1 MTKDTLSLRNKRFQK
16 VIGARINGARERD
29 RRGFSFEDDNRGGHL
44 TLAYSLKIDTLESFI
59 VLFFFSPQKL
69 VNLFPLKEVKPST
82 DRKIIQ
88 FVMVTGLSG
97 VQFGL

>member
-1 MTKDTLSLRNKRFQK
+1 MTKDKLSMRNKRFQK

-59 VLFFFSPQKL
+59 VLFFSPQKL
-69 VNLFPLKEVKPST
+69 VNLFLLKEVKPST

>member
-1 MTKDTLSLRNKRFQK
+1 MTKDKLSLRNKRFQK

-59 VLFFFSPQKL
+59 VLFFSPQKL
-69 VNLFPLKEVKPST
+69 VNLFLLKEVKPST